1 MTTKYNISNIQYRAG
16 KNGQNQVYNF
26 LLLLFVF
33 INIIICIFLIIQ
45 NIDFKII
52 TVYLI
57 TALITFGFYYQRRSS
72 KEVVIYWVHGAVVFH
87 AVFGILLFGWGY
99 GIENIFIWAIGANY
113 FMILK
118 RNFFSFAIMMFEATL
133 YLILYL
139 YRDSLGMQLLD
150 EKFKEG
156 CYIFLFL
163 CIFTSFL
170 KRTMALGSMH
180 VQNFEDIKM
189 KSDKAKEISEHD
201 YLTGL
206 KNRLIVEDHIKDMLK
221 IYSNQGKTYGG
232 KKEILI
238 ALADIDNFKN
248 INDTFGHTQGDEVLK
263 ATAGALS
270 ENFRADEDVVSRW
283 GGEEFL
289 IAAFISNKC
298 DAEKILNRIL
308 RKVNMIKTPDDKGV
322 GVTFGAIIL
331 SDDVGSDVDI
341 KQIIKSA
348 DELLYEGKKEGKNRV
363 KIKKWAQE

>member
-1 MTTKYNISNIQYRAG
+1 MTTKYNILNIQHRAN
-16 KNGQNQVYNF
+16 KSGQGQVYNF

-33 INIIICIFLIIQ
+33 INVVVSIFLATQ

-57 TALITFGFYYQRRSS
+57 TALVTFGFYYQRRSS
-72 KEVVIYWVHGAVVFH
+72 KEVVVYWVHAAAVFH
-87 AVFGILLFGWGY
+87 AVFGVLVFGWGY
-99 GIENIFIWAIGANY
+99 GIENILIWAIGANY

-118 RNFFSFAIMMFEATL
+118 RNFFSFVIIVIEATL
-133 YLILYL
+133 YLVLYI

-156 CYIFLFL
+156 CYVFIFV

-180 VQNFEDIKM
+180 VQNFKDIQM
-189 KSDKAKEISEHD
+189 RSDRVKEISEHD

-206 KNRLIVEDHIKDMLK
+206 KNRSIVEERISQMIKTHLK
-221 IYSNQGKTYGG
+221 QSKTGEG

-238 ALADIDNFKN
+238 ALADIDNFKS
-248 INDTFGHTQGDEVLK
+248 INDTFGHTQGDEVIV
-263 ATAGALS
+263 ATAGVLS
-270 ENFRADEDVVSRW
+270 ENFRADEDIVSRW

-289 IAAFISNKC
+289 IAAFISNKG